1 MIIKWVHGRA
11 QSPTSSD
18 SALWPVLTQHR
29 LFILGAWSMSKG
41 RRALTF
47 SSSFPDV
54 CTEVTSQMV
63 FCFITWAFS
72 KFCFLLSWYNGAGCL
87 CISLDLLVFFF
98 FFFPAYRNKAS
109 LLVKQSLSSNWKNWW
124 CLNRILKGHI
134 RSKDSFHLVSGMRLS
149 SNRKFI
155 FKHSLG
161 LFRHSVI
168 FRHPQ
173 LKELSLGLGK
183 GHMETNLLVFRGH
196 RMRVKPECE
205 DISFAINLDPNYS
218 SFSYIWG

>member
-1 MIIKWVHGRA
+1 MCA
-11 QSPTSSD
+11 QKLPLRWY
-18 SALWPVLTQHR
+18 SALLPELFQNSAFCYPDIMVLAVSAS
-29 LFILGAWSMSKG
+29 LWIYWS
-41 RRALTF
+41 F
-47 SSSFPDV
+47 
-54 CTEVTSQMV
+54 
-63 FCFITWAFS
+63 
-72 KFCFLLSWYNGAGCL
+72 
-87 CISLDLLVFFF
+87 FFF

-109 LLVKQSLSSNWKNWW
+109 LLVKQSLSSKWKNWW
-124 CLNRILKGHI
+124 CLNRILKRHI

-161 LFRHSVI
+161 LFSHSVI
-168 FRHPQ
+168 FRYPQ

-218 SFSYIWG
+218 SFSYI